1 MDQVSTHSLRPQ
13 VYAVRQHHTVDNGML
28 SRMLHRKI
36 IPAFEMFPDLPLVD
50 VDIDTLMSRPEILS
64 LTNADVDRVEQ
75 CLDSLIDLIG
85 VDWVVMPLE
94 SSKKVLFAQVANY
107 EYIRY
112 QAHLHIKHYIKFNES
127 FELEYDEIPDDVL
140 QEILKADTLSK
151 FSPDIYS
158 FIQRHKPM
166 KEVLPPQQPEPSK
179 PIEVPTISN
188 PIDQLHVAD
197 LLKPARQQVDDQLI
211 TPSSL
216 ASVSRPVDSLTG
228 YQRLHTS
235 IMALHDYL
243 RTNMK
248 SISEYH
254 DPECDIAFRGTWND
268 DTKVKIMAYSL
279 SDDRGHNAWAVNISD
294 TEL

>member
-1 MDQVSTHSLRPQ
+1 MDQASTHSLRPQ

-28 SRMLHRKI
+28 SRMLHRNI
-36 IPAFEMFPDLPLVD
+36 IPAFEMFPDMPLVD

-94 SSKKVLFAQVANY
+94 SAKKVLFAQVANY

-112 QAHLHIKHYIKFNES
+112 QAHLHIKHYIKFKES
-127 FELEYDEIPDDVL
+127 FELEYEEIPDDVL
-140 QEILKADTLSK
+140 QVILKADTLSK

-158 FIQRHKPM
+158 FIQRHKPV
-166 KEVLPPQQPEPSK
+166 KEAQPPERPDTSK
-179 PIEVPTISN
+179 SIEVPVVSN
-188 PIDQLHVAD
+188 PINQLHVPES
-197 LLKPARQQVDDQLI
+197 LKTTRQQSDDQLI
-211 TPSSL
+211 TARSL

-228 YQRLHTS
+228 YRRLHTS
-235 IMALHDYL
+235 IMTLHDYL

-248 SISEYH
+248 NIHEYH
-254 DPECDIAFRGTWND
+254 DSDCDIAFRGTWHD
-268 DTKVKIMAYSL
+268 DTEVKIMAYSL
-279 SDDRGHNAWAVNISD
+279 SDNRGHNAWAVNISD